1 MDEEDQFLSQ
11 VLSEIAEAEIITI
24 FLPLL
29 RRALVVD
36 TRQDEL
42 SSQLVRV
49 MPQAKSMEE
58 RIHSIEK
65 QRPHLGKVR
74 SILGIPWIKSVR
86 ELRECGIEDRLVERL
101 SAAGMP
107 QQKATSSV
115 RDAILQLWGL
125 EQLAFTHM
133 IRGEGYA
140 TIWAAKE

>member
-1 MDEEDQFLSQ
+1 MDEDDQFLSQ
-11 VLSEIAEAEIITI
+11 VLSGIAEAEIITI

-42 SSQLVRV
+42 SSQFVSV

-86 ELRECGIEDRLVERL
+86 ELRECGITERLVARL
-101 SAAGMP
+101 SDAGMP
-107 QQKATSSV
+107 PQRASSSV
-115 RDAILQLWGL
+115 RGAIEQLWGL

-133 IRGEGYA
+133 IQGEGYA